1 MPEGLNS
8 GDSPLIW
15 PSIEMAAQ
23 TGVPSDRNAR
33 YCKQGRRA
41 EPGMTLALVPPI
53 ARAVSVCSVNER
65 LAHSVLFRPGS
76 VTAKIRHSGGSL
88 SGIDPTFRPAKAV
101 AEKSHSSK

>member
-65 LAHSVLFRPGS
+65 CAVRSVPPG
-76 VTAKIRHSGGSL
+76 IRYSE
-88 SGIDPTFRPAKAV
+88 DTTFRRF
-101 AEKSHSSK
+101 SF

>member
-1 MPEGLNS
+1 
-8 GDSPLIW
+8 
-15 PSIEMAAQ
+15 MAAQ

-33 YCKQGRRA
+33 YCKQ

-65 LAHSVLFRPGS
+65 LAQSVLFRPRS
-76 VTAKIRHSGGSL
+76 VTAKNDIPAVLFLELTPS
-88 SGIDPTFRPAKAV
+88 FRPAKAV

>member
-65 LAHSVLFRPGS
+65 LAQSVLAIPH
-76 VTAKIRHSGGSL
+76 AIRYSSHSGL
-88 SGIDPTFRPAKAV
+88 FPTRGHALVSV
-101 AEKSHSSK
+101 AADAG

>member
-41 EPGMTLALVPPI
+41 EPGMTLALVPSI

-65 LAHSVLFRPGS
+65 LAQSVLFRPGS
-76 VTAKIRHSGGSL
+76 AKIRHSGGSL
-88 SGIDPTFRPAKAV
+88 SGIDPHLPSC
-101 AEKSHSSK
+101 EGSC